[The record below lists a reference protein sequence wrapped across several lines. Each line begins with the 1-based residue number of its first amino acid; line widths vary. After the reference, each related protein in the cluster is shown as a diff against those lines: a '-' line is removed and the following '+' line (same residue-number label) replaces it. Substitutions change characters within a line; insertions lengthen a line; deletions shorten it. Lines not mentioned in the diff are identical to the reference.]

1 LHLFLKQKVNMAVIG
16 TIRKHSA
23 LAVILVGVAIGAF
36 IVSDLFSGKRGSKR
50 HIPTVGIIAGEDISA
65 IDYNRRVEDNIEIQ
79 RSNKNQEALTAQ
91 ENFDVRNNTWNQYL
105 NEIIMGKEYDKLG
118 LTVTTDEL
126 YDLVQ
131 GPQPHKL
138 IRQYFVDPK
147 TNQYDPQLVI
157 NFLQNLDNMKP
168 EVKKQWLNLEKYIKD
183 DRLSTKYQ
191 TLVGKGYYVPQA
203 FAALD
208 IENKK
213 KNAEVRYV
221 AIRYTSIKDDD
232 ITLTDKDYQAYYD
245 KNKHSYEQE
254 ASKDLD
260 YVVFE
265 VIPSADDRSATR
277 ESIFKLYDEFRSTS
291 DLVGFINANSD
302 FRYDSTWHKKGDLS
316 VKIDSVL
323 FSSPVGTLIPPFE
336 ENNKWTM
343 AKLMEVASRP
353 DSMKAEHILIAYKGA
368 LRASE
373 KTTRTKADA
382 ERKADSIFSI
392 VNADKTKLQAL
403 AMMLS
408 DDGSAK
414 QNNGDLGWFADGSMV
429 GPFNNAVV
437 DGKIGDVVKVETP
450 FGFHIVKIT
459 GKKDPVA
466 KIKVAMLQREIEP
479 SSKTFQDVY
488 TQAST
493 FAGENNTEA
502 KFNAAVTAQGLN
514 KRTATYLREMGN
526 SIPGI
531 DNPREIVRW
540 AYHDKIKVGDVSGI
554 FDIGGA
560 YAVACL
566 TASREKGTIPLA
578 QIKDNIKSMVMNE
591 KKASIIMDKLKG
603 GSTDIYQIARD
614 NGTKVDT
621 TLNITFSS
629 RNIPGFGSEFQ
640 VIGQIFAMK
649 EGDQSE
655 PIQGNGGVFVVK
667 LDRFFEPP
675 QNADLR
681 ASQDQ
686 LMNAFRSRISGNP
699 MFNALQKKTKI
710 TDNRLQ
716 FF

>member
-1 LHLFLKQKVNMAVIG
+1 MAVIG

-36 IVSDLFSGKRGSKR
+36 IVSDLFSGKRGARRSV
-50 HIPTVGIIAGEDISA
+50 PTVGIVAGEDITA
-65 IDYNRRVEDNIEIQ
+65 VEYNRRVEDNIEIQ

-91 ENFDVRNNTWNQYL
+91 ETFDIRNSTWNQYL
-105 NEIIMGKEYDKLG
+105 SEIIMGKEYDKLG

-131 GPQPHKL
+131 GPQPHHL

-147 TNQYDPQLVI
+147 TNQYDPQVVI

-183 DRLSTKYQ
+183 DRLTTKYQ

-208 IENKK
+208 NDNKK

-221 AIRYTSIKDDD
+221 AVRYTSIKDDD
-232 ITLTDKDYQAYYD
+232 VTLTDNDYQAFYD
-245 KNKHSYEQE
+245 KNKQGYEQE
-254 ASKDLD
+254 ASRDLD
-260 YVVFE
+260 YVLFE
-265 VIPSADDRSATR
+265 VLPSAEDRSATR
-277 ESIFKLYDEFRSTS
+277 ESIYKLYDEFRTTD
-291 DLVGFINANSD
+291 DLVGFINGNSD
-302 FRYDSTWHKKGDLS
+302 TRYDSTWHKKGQLS

-323 FSSPVGTLIPPFE
+323 FTSPVGTLIAPFE
-336 ENNKWTM
+336 ENNKWAM
-343 AKLMEVASRP
+343 AKLLDVAARP

-368 LRASE
+368 LRAAD
-373 KTTRTKADA
+373 KITRTKEDA
-382 ERKADSIFSI
+382 ERKADSIFNI
-392 VNADKTKLQAL
+392 VNADKTRLQAL
-403 AMMLS
+403 ALMLS

-414 QNNGDLGWFADGSMV
+414 QNNGDLGWFADGNMI
-429 GPFNNAVV
+429 GAFNEAVLK
-437 DGKIGDVVKVETP
+437 GKIGDVVKVETP

-459 GKKDPVA
+459 GKKDPTPKIRVA
-466 KIKVAMLQREIEP
+466 VLERSIEP

-502 KFNAAVTAQGLN
+502 KFNAAVTEQGLN
-514 KRTATYLREMGN
+514 KRSATYLREMGN

-540 AYHDKIKVGDVSGI
+540 AYHKKIKLGEVSGV

-560 YAVACL
+560 YVVACL
-566 TASREKGTIPLA
+566 TATREKGTIPLA
-578 QIKDNIKSMVMNE
+578 QIKDNIKPLVMNE
-591 KKASIIMDKLKG
+591 KKASIIIDKLK

-614 NGTKVDT
+614 NSTKVDT
-621 TLNITFSS
+621 NLNITFAS

-667 LDRFFEPP
+667 LDRFYEPP
-675 QNADLR
+675 QNVDLR
-681 ASQDQ
+681 VSQDQ
-686 LMNAFRSRISGNP
+686 LMMAFRSRISQNP

-716 FF
+716 YF